1 MYPARRIAGNPAQDV
16 ASDIRADG
24 IISHACA
31 EIDSIAR
38 LAGIAAA
45 PRSRLDA
52 MLVEPK
58 SSPRDTFSDVTGFAP
73 RSVSADPGVFS
84 WHEFTSTEPL
94 RSAAFLADLVGGETL
109 VRTLGGLEEYTTV
122 LNAGLHIA
130 GGLRVSDARRARW
143 KSYLR
148 VPSVDLLCEI
158 ALAHD
163 GRVTSAPSGILGLD
177 RRATIADP
185 TGAEL
190 TIIAGGDDRRTIG
203 CGAFGW
209 DELRS
214 TDPLESVR
222 FWCATL
228 DWTATPIYTRT
239 TDARTIVFQNG
250 GRPVASVSQTLA
262 GEPSSRWLPVA
273 TFRHGLCNAMALRA
287 IRAGASMRVA
297 PHAHGILG
305 THAVLIDPTGLE
317 LAIGDEV
324 ANACEL
330 AA

>member
-16 ASDIRADG
+16 ASDIRADR

-31 EIDSIAR
+31 EIDAIAR
-38 LAGIAAA
+38 LAGIGAA
-45 PRSRLDA
+45 PRSRLNA

-58 SSPRDTFSDVTGFAP
+58 SSPCDTFSDVTAFAP
-73 RSVSADPGVFS
+73 KSVSADPGVFS

-94 RSAAFLADLVGGETL
+94 RSAAFLADLVGGETI
-109 VRTLGGLEEYTTV
+109 VQTRGGLEEYTTV

-158 ALAHD
+158 ALAHG

-228 DWTATPIYTRT
+228 DWTATPVYTRA

-250 GRPVASVSQTLA
+250 GRPVANRAAVGSPLQPSDMVSAMRWRCARFARARRCASLRMHTESS
-262 GEPSSRWLPVA
+262 GRTPS
-273 TFRHGLCNAMALRA
+273 
-287 IRAGASMRVA
+287 
-297 PHAHGILG
+297 
-305 THAVLIDPTGLE
+305 
-317 LAIGDEV
+317 
-324 ANACEL
+324 
-330 AA
+330 

>member
-1 MYPARRIAGNPAQDV
+1 
-16 ASDIRADG
+16 
-24 IISHACA
+24 
-31 EIDSIAR
+31 
-38 LAGIAAA
+38 
-45 PRSRLDA
+45 

-58 SSPRDTFSDVTGFAP
+58 SSPCDTFSDVTAFAP
-73 RSVSADPGVFS
+73 KSVSADPGVFS

-94 RSAAFLADLVGGETL
+94 RSAAFLADLVGGETI
-109 VRTLGGLEEYTTV
+109 VQTRGGLEEYTTV

-158 ALAHD
+158 ALAHG
-163 GRVTSAPSGILGLD
+163 GRVTSAPSGIVGLD

-190 TIIAGGDDRRTIG
+190 TIIAGGDDRRTVG

-228 DWTATPIYTRT
+228 DWTATPVYTRT

-262 GEPSSRWLPVA
+262 GEPCSRWLPVA

>member
-1 MYPARRIAGNPAQDV
+1 MQPARRIAGNPAQDV
-16 ASDIRADG
+16 ASDLRADR
-24 IISHACA
+24 IISTACGA
-31 EIDSIAR
+31 IDSIAR
-38 LAGIAAA
+38 LAGFAAA
-45 PRSRLDA
+45 PRSRLSA

-58 SSPRDTFSDVTGFAP
+58 NPPRDTFSDVTGFAP

-109 VRTLGGLEEYTTV
+109 VRTRGGLEEYTTV
-122 LNAGLHIA
+122 LNAGLHVA

-158 ALAHD
+158 ALAHG

-190 TIIAGGDDRRTIG
+190 TIIAGGDDRRTVG

-228 DWTATPIYTRT
+228 DWTATPIYSRT

-273 TFRHGLCNAMALRA
+273 TFRHGLCNTMALRA